1 MVVEKTYLNRL
12 NRLEEDYH
20 REQQRLEASLEVVFS
35 EKQQFRRELE
45 DLSEN
50 YRYHYQ
56 QAEFDEPIN
65 MNRVYHQLEQCQD
78 EGNQLVNRTTG
89 KLEEQK
95 EESKW
100 LYQKE
105 TKQIEDK
112 LTLLKEKEDENE

>member
-1 MVVEKTYLNRL
+1 MVMKKTYLNQL
-12 NRLEEDYH
+12 NRLEEDYQ
-20 REQQRLEASLEVVFS
+20 RERQRLEASLEEVLS

-45 DLSEN
+45 GLSEN

-56 QAEFDEPIN
+56 QAKFDEPIN
-65 MNRVYHQLEQCQD
+65 MNRVYHQLEQCQG
-78 EGNQLVNRTTG
+78 EGNQLVNRTIG

-105 TKQIEDK
+105 MKQIEDK
-112 LTLLKEKEDENE
+112 LTLLKEKGDENE